1 MIYSARLRAAK
12 EASVKLRLL
21 PLALIALL
29 LLAFGA
35 GAVACDDDSEALALE
50 EYFQQLETLIDE
62 TNERSD
68 ELEEAFAQVDAA
80 SLSEAQQLQAL
91 ADFLAEGVLLIEDS
105 LAEIGKLRPPEAV
118 VAEHNENVEATTLFI
133 AAMSGVSEGIETM
146 GTMDELV
153 PLFEDEGVSQ
163 AADRVVDAC
172 LQLQAVADKNEID
185 VDLNC
190 DDAA

>member
-1 MIYSARLRAAK
+1 MQTRS
-12 EASVKLRLL
+12 LL
-21 PLALIALL
+21 LALIAALL
-29 LLAFGA
+29 LTVGA
-35 GAVACDDDSEALALE
+35 LAVACGDSKALTLE
-50 EYFQQLETLIDE
+50 EYFQQLEALTDE

-91 ADFLAEGVLLIEDS
+91 ADFLAEGVLLIEDF
-105 LAEIGKLRPPEAV
+105 LAEVGKLRPPEAV

-133 AAMSGVSEGIETM
+133 AAMSGVPEGIETM